1 MAVNP
6 TVPLPKSAP
15 DVAKINT
22 FNVILVTV
30 TRFMQARGTVGTAIL
45 TTQRMSKDALFA
57 LAVSLPLQHG
67 PGFYKFDVYDEGGM
81 GNDEW
86 LVKLGPEQPQEGY
99 SMAGPTGILPPGPG
113 AGVPVGEGVVHLG
126 HGFYYNEA
134 LSTLTTPWRTVH
146 NWKQGDPMPTQ
157 PTSASAAP
165 HLSLVPQNAAPG
177 SWPQGGGWGNF
188 PVNEST
194 SARERELEARIAASD
209 RRVDEERR
217 DRAMET
223 LRTEMRQQA
232 QEQNLRFEKLIERM
246 AAKPAGP
253 SDELL
258 EMRRSNE
265 RLERESA
272 ELRRESTQRERD
284 LQLRAEMKDQQSK
297 FELMIREVSANKQ
310 DPMLPMIMQMMQA
323 SQASAQEAVKAI
335 QASTTAAA
343 TSSERSTQQM
353 LAQLSASMMNPMQL
367 MQMVESAR
375 STGAEGSKLLVESM
389 KESLGMQREV
399 FGQLLDVAG
408 QGQQP
413 PWVSIVNEAL
423 SKVGAVG
430 EALAR
435 RQQQQTPPPP
445 QPRPAQQQQ
454 QQRPP
459 QQQQA
464 PRPPQQ
470 QVPSN
475 GAPAASLPPAQTP
488 PTAAAPAPKGKKGKG
503 KSVEETPTPP
513 AGQKGYTIEQLR
525 DASVEDIRASVAP
538 LGDDEFF
545 GPVLLPFAKQIREEV
560 KSGMKAEGAA
570 EMLLRNRAHLA
581 AIGTMPPAVEL
592 LYAEQLE
599 VLIERLLPD
608 AAPEYRQAVEDVIDA
623 KFEEEES
630 AAEE

>member
-45 TTQRMSKDALFA
+45 TTQRMTKDALFA
-57 LAVSLPLQHG
+57 LSVSLPLQHG

-99 SMAGPTGILPPGPG
+99 SMSGPTGVLPPGPG

-165 HLSLVPQNAAPG
+165 HLSLVPPNAAPG
-177 SWPQGGGWGNF
+177 SWPQGSGWGNF
-188 PVNEST
+188 PVNESQ
-194 SARERELEARIAASD
+194 SSRERELEARIAASD
-209 RRVDEERR
+209 RRADEERR
-217 DRAMET
+217 DRAMEAI
-223 LRTEMRQQA
+223 RVEMRQQTEA
-232 QEQNLRFEKLIERM
+232 QNLRLEKLIERM
-246 AAKPAGP
+246 SAKPAGP
-253 SDELL
+253 SDEVL
-258 EMRRSNE
+258 EMRRNNE

-272 ELRRESTQRERD
+272 ELRRDSAQRERD
-284 LQLRAEMKDQQSK
+284 LQLRAEMKDQQAK
-297 FELMIREVSANKQ
+297 FELMIREISANKQ

-323 SQASAQEAVKAI
+323 SQTSAQEAVKAI
-335 QASTTAAA
+335 QAATTAAS
-343 TSSERSTQQM
+343 TSNERSTQQM
-353 LAQLSASMMNPMQL
+353 LTQLASTMMNPMQL

-435 RQQQQTPPPP
+435 RQAQQTPPPP
-445 QPRPAQQQQ
+445 QPRPMQ

-459 QQQQA
+459 QQQQV

-475 GAPAASLPPAQTP
+475 GAPAAGLPPAQTP
-488 PTAAAPAPKGKKGKG
+488 PPAAAAPASKGKKGKG
-503 KSVEETPTPP
+503 KSVGETPPP

-570 EMLLRNRAHLA
+570 EMLLRNRAYLQSL
-581 AIGTMPPAVEL
+581 GTMPPAVEL
-592 LYAEQLE
+592 LYADHLE

-608 AAPEYRQAVEDVIDA
+608 AEPAYRETVVEAIEKQLDA
-623 KFEEEES
+623 ETNG
-630 AAEE
+630 AEE